1 MAEIIKETV
10 VTQGESQK
18 PIVIAPV
25 TRQATDT
32 QTIEYFVYFIFGII
46 EVLLVFRLILKLMGA
61 STLSSFVNFIY
72 AITGVFTLPFQG
84 IFRSAVTEGLETAS
98 VMEPSTMVALIVY
111 MIVAWGIVALVRIF
125 SGEQQE

>member
-1 MAEIIKETV
+1 M
-10 VTQGESQK
+10 
-18 PIVIAPV
+18 APV
-25 TRQATDT
+25 TRQATDS

-46 EVLLVFRLILKLMGA
+46 EILLVFRLILKLMGA
-61 STLSSFVNFIY
+61 STISGFVNFIY

-98 VMEPSTMVALIVY
+98 VLEPSTMVALIVY

-125 SGEQQE
+125 SGEQQD